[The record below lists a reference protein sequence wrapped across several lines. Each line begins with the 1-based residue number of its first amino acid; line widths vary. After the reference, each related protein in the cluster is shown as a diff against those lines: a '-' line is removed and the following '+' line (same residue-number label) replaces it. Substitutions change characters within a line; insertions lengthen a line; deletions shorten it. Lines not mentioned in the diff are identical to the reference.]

1 MRDNNKRRSGS
12 DDGGGSGESW
22 DEGDMK
28 DGKGLG
34 GEQPWGM
41 PQDEYKALNPRD
53 KKQVRNRI
61 GARRFRAKRKGE
73 STSYQATLLSFATT
87 PLIQSHRLRQ

>member
-1 MRDNNKRRSGS
+1 MMRGDPKRRSGS
-12 DDGGGSGESW
+12 EEGGSNESW
-22 DEGDMK
+22 DESEMR
-28 DGKGLG
+28 DGKGNG

-61 GARRFRAKRKGE
+61 GARRFRAKRKGKFCTLI
-73 STSYQATLLSFATT
+73 SSSFTCLIHTQYQCPGLG
-87 PLIQSHRLRQ
+87 

>member
-1 MRDNNKRRSGS
+1 MQALMRDNKRRSGS
-12 DDGGGSGESW
+12 EEGHSGESW

-41 PQDEYKALNPRD
+41 PQEEYKALNPRD

-73 STSYQATLLSFATT
+73 CGWALAINGTRS
-87 PLIQSHRLRQ
+87 I